1 MNYMIK
7 RDGQESGPYSLD
19 QMREMLAGGQID
31 EAVLFRR
38 YGTTDWL
45 AAVDLQDEL
54 AEQSTKPVSAV
65 APPQLPA
72 VVAAPPG
79 TAMQPVVLKMV
90 QISFGDILALV
101 FKVAM
106 AILII
111 SPLILAVALI
121 LFAFLS
127 IFLAILASPSF
138 LHGLQMGLQ
147 SK

>member
-7 RDGQESGPYSLD
+7 RNGQESGPYSVD
-19 QMREMLAGGQID
+19 QMREMLSAGQID

-54 AEQSTKPVSAV
+54 AEQSKKPVTVA

-79 TAMQPVVLKMV
+79 TAMQPVVLKRLE
-90 QISFGDILALV
+90 IPFSDIFVVVLKTMIAL
-101 FKVAM
+101 
-106 AILII
+106 L
-111 SPLILAVALI
+111 
-121 LFAFLS
+121 
-127 IFLAILASPSF
+127 LASPILIVIAVLVMVAISIF
-138 LHGLQMGLQ
+138 GAVLLIGA
-147 SK
+147 K